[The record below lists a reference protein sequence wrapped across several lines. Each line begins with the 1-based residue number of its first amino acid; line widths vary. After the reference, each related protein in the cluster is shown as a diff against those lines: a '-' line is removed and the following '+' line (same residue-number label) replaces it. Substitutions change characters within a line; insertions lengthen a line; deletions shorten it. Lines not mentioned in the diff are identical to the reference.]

1 METTLYKLLNNNEE
15 LINLIGENRIFPIFA
30 TDLKQCTLEYEYR
43 DLKSG
48 IVNQSQFSI
57 NIIWNDYD
65 FILNVKS
72 LLNEILIDRLNTQYK
87 ELNGYKFN
95 IMLSGGSS
103 PLYRDDLKI
112 YQINLNYIVKWIKI

>member
-65 FILNVKS
+65 FILNVKN

>member
-30 TDLKQCTLEYEYR
+30 TDLKQCALEYEYR

-65 FILNVKS
+65 FILNVKN

-103 PLYRDDLKI
+103 PLYRNDLKI

>member
-30 TDLKQCTLEYEYR
+30 TDLKQCALEYEYR

-65 FILNVKS
+65 FILDVKN

-103 PLYRDDLKI
+103 PLYRDDLKV

>member
-30 TDLKQCTLEYEYR
+30 TDLKQCALEYEYR

-65 FILNVKS
+65 FILDVKN
-72 LLNEILIDRLNTQYK
+72 LLNGILIDKLNTQYR

>member
-30 TDLKQCTLEYEYR
+30 TDLKQCALEYEYR

-65 FILNVKS
+65 FILNVKN
-72 LLNEILIDRLNTQYK
+72 LLNEILIDKLNTQYR

>member
-30 TDLKQCTLEYEYR
+30 TDLKQCALEYEYR

-65 FILNVKS
+65 FILNVKN
-72 LLNEILIDRLNTQYK
+72 LLNEILIDKLNTQYR

-103 PLYRDDLKI
+103 PLYRDDLKV

>member
-30 TDLKQCTLEYEYR
+30 TDLKQCALEYEYR

-72 LLNEILIDRLNTQYK
+72 LLNEILIDKLNTQYK

-103 PLYRDDLKI
+103 PLYRDDLKV

>member
-30 TDLKQCTLEYEYR
+30 TDLKQCALEYEYR

-65 FILNVKS
+65 FILNVKN
-72 LLNEILIDRLNTQYK
+72 LLNEILIDKLNTQYR

-103 PLYRDDLKI
+103 PLYRNDLKI

>member
-30 TDLKQCTLEYEYR
+30 TDLKQCALEYEYR

-65 FILNVKS
+65 FILNVKN
-72 LLNEILIDRLNTQYK
+72 LLNEILIDKLNTQYK

-103 PLYRDDLKI
+103 PLYRDDLKV

>member
-30 TDLKQCTLEYEYR
+30 TDLKQCALEYEYR

-57 NIIWNDYD
+57 NIIWNEYD
-65 FILNVKS
+65 FILNVKN
-72 LLNEILIDRLNTQYK
+72 LLNEILIDKLNTQYR

-103 PLYRDDLKI
+103 PLYRNDLKI

>member
-1 METTLYKLLNNNEE
+1 METTLYKLLNNNEK
-15 LINLIGENRIFPIFA
+15 LITLIGENRIFPIFA
-30 TDLKQCTLEYEYR
+30 TDLKKCTLEYEYR

-65 FILNVKS
+65 FILDVKN

-103 PLYRDDLKI
+103 PLYRDDLKV

>member
-30 TDLKQCTLEYEYR
+30 TDLKQCALEYEYR

-65 FILNVKS
+65 FILNVKN

-103 PLYRDDLKI
+103 PLYRDDLKV